1 MSVLECKPLQ
11 HAAGCSHVN
20 GNVNLRE
27 LSFEQHGVRAW
38 RAAEGRAE
46 TFTSLT
52 AAGVRFGVS
61 ANSVRAWA
69 RRRVVASYGVLAG
82 WSFAYTTPSS
92 AHGDE

>member
-27 LSFEQHGVRAW
+27 LSHAAFEQHGVRAW
-38 RAAEGRAE
+38 RAAEGREE

-82 WSFAYTTPSS
+82 VHNSVVGAR
-92 AHGDE
+92 